1 MTIPKFEIVS
11 TVVNAT
17 ARTLDVKCTIA
28 KPIEYIHVTTVM
40 RDVVYKWNLHKKSSL
55 MLEHHVFRP
64 QADLDAYLDQ
74 VQAWCQATGNGR
86 RTSYDTFH
94 FSKPAKMTAFLLRWN
109 NG

>member
-1 MTIPKFEIVS
+1 MEMVPDAPKWS
-11 TVVNAT
+11 
-17 ARTLDVKCTIA
+17 
-28 KPIEYIHVTTVM
+28 M
-40 RDVVYKWNLHKKSSL
+40 HKKTSL
-55 MLEHHVFRP
+55 I
-64 QADLDAYLDQ
+64 LDRSRYLMNTDDYLNE